1 MKLIAA
7 FFAGA
12 LTMGVLAYFAKQDN
26 LDACLERSAKSA
38 LTNDA
43 FRSLA
48 VRCHDRYDEMAPPL
62 KLKPFNGE
70 LKDK

>member
-12 LTMGVLAYFAKQDN
+12 LTMGAMAYFAQQDN
-26 LDACLERSAKSA
+26 LDTCLERSAKSA

-48 VRCHDRYDEMAPPL
+48 MRCHDRYDEKSPAP
-62 KLKPFNGE
+62 KLTPFKGE
-70 LKDK
+70 LQAK